1 MLFSS
6 EHMIQ
11 ITDDLRIESYDF
23 VFNIAVISEN
33 EFSSR
38 VRLKGEGA
46 RSIAIVMKSMIL
58 GLPRYDGFMNL

>member
-23 VFNIAVISEN
+23 VFNIAVMSEFNSRIQLTRQVEGRRRPLDCDRN
-33 EFSSR
+33 EVDDSWF
-38 VRLKGEGA
+38 A
-46 RSIAIVMKSMIL
+46 
-58 GLPRYDGFMNL
+58 PF